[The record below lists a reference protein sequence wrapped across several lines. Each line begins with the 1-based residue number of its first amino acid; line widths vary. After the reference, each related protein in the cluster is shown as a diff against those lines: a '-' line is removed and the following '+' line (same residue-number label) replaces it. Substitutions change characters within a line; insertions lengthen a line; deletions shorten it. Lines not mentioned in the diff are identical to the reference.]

1 MVACPGG
8 VQVQGEVRSLAISS
22 IRTDGRTQQRHTLD
36 PSVVSRY
43 AEMMGEGVVFPPVR
57 VWWDSAE
64 YWLSDGFHRL
74 AAAIEAHR
82 THFDADIRPGSL
94 SDAQWDSFSA
104 NSLHGLQLSAQER
117 QEVIQR
123 ALQHPKAANLS
134 NVELA
139 KQLHV
144 SEKTIRRRR
153 KPLSSAHAEDSVRL
167 VTRGGATYPMVTG
180 GIGQT
185 APLRRR
191 KARREL
197 QSELANMKE
206 QASPRVRRL
215 LIVLGNWAFGS
226 ATMEECLQAIERVVA
241 EDKAGID
248 FLEHQRLGVL

>member
-1 MVACPGG
+1 MSRKK
-8 VQVQGEVRSLAISS
+8 QFDD
-22 IRTDGRTQQRHTLD
+22 DG
-36 PSVVSRY
+36 
-43 AEMMGEGVVFPPVR
+43 
-57 VWWDSAE
+57 
-64 YWLSDGFHRL
+64 
-74 AAAIEAHR
+74 
-82 THFDADIRPGSL
+82 
-94 SDAQWDSFSA
+94 
-104 NSLHGLQLSAQER
+104 N
-117 QEVIQR
+117 
-123 ALQHPKAANLS
+123 
-134 NVELA
+134 
-139 KQLHV
+139 
-144 SEKTIRRRR
+144 
-153 KPLSSAHAEDSVRL
+153 RL

>member
-153 KPLSSAHAEDSVRL
+153 KPAGDQGRRNLSNGHRRNRPDGAPQAEKGSTRIAVRTRQHEGAGFAKSSSATDCPWKLGIRIGHNGGVPAGYRARCC
-167 VTRGGATYPMVTG
+167 RGQG
-180 GIGQT
+180 G
-185 APLRRR
+185 
-191 KARREL
+191 
-197 QSELANMKE
+197 
-206 QASPRVRRL
+206 
-215 LIVLGNWAFGS
+215 
-226 ATMEECLQAIERVVA
+226 
-241 EDKAGID
+241 
-248 FLEHQRLGVL
+248 H